1 MMPAID
7 WEGIFQ
13 FSVHPA
19 EIFVRGTAIYW
30 FIFLLFRFLLR
41 RDIGAIAVTDVM
53 LLVLI
58 ADAAS
63 NGMSGNY
70 DSVVDGCLLVAT
82 IAGWNYV
89 LNWMSFYSPLA
100 RRVLQPPPLA
110 LVRDGKIQRRA
121 MRQELIT
128 MEELKYKL
136 REQGIQHFDEIRIAY
151 LEENGEISVLR
162 YDHAPPPRPPRT
174 GAPLP

>member
-1 MMPAID
+1 MPPID
-7 WEGIFQ
+7 WESVFH

-19 EIFVRGTAIYW
+19 EMIVRGTAIYW
-30 FIFLLFRFLLR
+30 FIFLIFRFLLR

-70 DSVVDGCLLVAT
+70 DSVTDGCVLVAT

-89 LNWMSFYSPLA
+89 LNWMSFHFSVA
-100 RRVLQPPPLA
+100 RRLLQPPPLA
-110 LVRDGKIQRRA
+110 LVRNGKVQRRA

-136 REQGIQHFDEIRIAY
+136 REQGVENLDEIRIAY
-151 LEENGEISVLR
+151 LEEDGEISVLQHDR
-162 YDHAPPPRPPRT
+162 SPPGRSPGSRT
-174 GAPLP
+174 PVP